1 LDNAAPARL
10 ESKLWGATAD
20 LKPLGPFFCIV
31 LNGSLAMATY
41 LIERSLYGAM
51 AAVLIVPELATFFV
65 FVGFAISVALFA
77 GRFAWSLFADDEA
90 NAQIEAALIES
101 ALIETRQAAG

>member
-1 LDNAAPARL
+1 
-10 ESKLWGATAD
+10 
-20 LKPLGPFFCIV
+20 
-31 LNGSLAMATY
+31 
-41 LIERSLYGAM
+41 
-51 AAVLIVPELATFFV
+51 
-65 FVGFAISVALFA
+65 VGFAISVALFA